1 MNSYK
6 NVFNVSQEHLAK
18 LKMNLIVIKGQKG
31 YGGYGGW
38 TSGVDM
44 VDGQNTIFTNM
55 LSNI

>member
-31 YGGYGGW
+31 YGGW